1 MKTLLLPI
9 LLCPFFAFS
18 QVKGTVQENGSNEPI
33 FGAKIVT
40 TGGGR
45 AISDLDGKFAL
56 EGILFPDTMIVSAQ
70 TYEND
75 TTILT
80 SSSEPIVIKMRKPQE
95 LKTIVVTSG
104 RRGQDIEDVPVSM
117 EILTPELIDNKGL
130 ANLEEAVSQ
139 SPGVFTMDGQVSIR
153 GGSGFAYGAG
163 SRVLL
168 LWNGIP
174 ILSGDAG
181 DAKWN
186 AIPMECA
193 SQVEIL
199 KGASS
204 VLYGSGA
211 LNGII
216 SLQERLPSLEGQTR
230 VKVQSGIYD
239 NPKRS
244 TLQWWSKGGNPMFHQ
259 AEAYYGKM
267 YKNVGFTV
275 SANGFATPGY
285 REGEQEDRARLSGTF
300 YFRPKNLPD
309 LKAGVST
316 NFQYQKTANF
326 IIWQSDTFAYTPSGS
341 ADTSLAEST
350 LSYQSGVRFS
360 IDPYVKY
367 FDKKRNLHTLKTRYY
382 FIDNNNI
389 TNPGQSSQSAVSYA
403 DYQFQRKWGKRTVL
417 TSGFTG
423 IRSDV
428 SSGLFGDHYSNNVAL
443 YSQYEYKLDRLDLTG
458 GMRLEYF
465 EMDDIRGDSEFR
477 FGSDSSAVA
486 MPIYPIIRLGAHYQV
501 GKFSHL
507 RASFGQGIRYP
518 SVAERYI
525 ATNVGALNVF
535 ANPGLTRE
543 TGWAAEI
550 GFKQAIKIGD
560 NWKGLVDVAGFVNQ
574 YNNMMEFTFGIFNP
588 GTGERLDP
596 SAPDYNQQIAEILD
610 PSTGYTINDI
620 FGFSAENAESARIM
634 GAEISFNSQGT
645 IGDVTL
651 TSLIGYTY
659 MIPETQN
666 TDSAYVE
673 TFSTYQYDSETQT
686 ATYDPT
692 LKYRFNHLFKADVE
706 AEWKGIS
713 IGMSCRYNSFM
724 KNIDAIFE
732 DELINGLYILP
743 GLERYREDYNKGNLV
758 FDARIGYRFM
768 EHYRVGFIVNNFLNE
783 EYTTR
788 PGDVQAPRNFILQLQ
803 MKF

>member
-1 MKTLLLPI
+1 MKPLLL
-9 LLCPFFAFS
+9 LLFLCPFFAFS
-18 QVKGTVQENGSNEPI
+18 QVQGTVIEKSTKEPV
-33 FGAKIVT
+33 FGARIVT
-40 TGGGR
+40 AQGGK
-45 AISDLDGKFAL
+45 AITDIDGTFS
-56 EGILFPDTMIVSAQ
+56 INITNFPDTLIASAQ
-70 TYEND
+70 SFEND
-75 TTILT
+75 TLILT
-80 SSSEPIVIKMRKPQE
+80 GPGKVEIVLSKPQE
-95 LKTIVVTSG
+95 LKTIVVTAG

-186 AIPMECA
+186 TIPMECA
-193 SQVEIL
+193 SQVEVL

-216 SLQERLPSLEGQTR
+216 SLQERLPSMKGETR

-239 NPKRS
+239 NPRRS
-244 TLQWWSKGGNPMFHQ
+244 SLRWWSSNPTFHQ

-267 YKNVGFTV
+267 FKNVGFTV
-275 SANGFATPGY
+275 SANGYLNPGY

-300 YFRPKNLPD
+300 YFRPKNKPD
-309 LKAGVST
+309 LKAGFST

-326 IIWQSDTFAYTPSGS
+326 IIWESDTFAYTPSGG
-341 ADTSLAEST
+341 ADTSNDEST
-350 LSYQSGVRFS
+350 LTYQSGIRFN
-360 IDPYVKY
+360 IDPYVK
-367 FDKKRNLHTLKTRYY
+367 FVDKKRNVHHVKTRFYLV
-382 FIDNNNI
+382 DNNNL
-389 TNPGQSSQSAVSYA
+389 TNPGQSARSSVSYA
-403 DYQFQRKWGKRTVL
+403 DYQFQRKWGKKTVL

-428 SSGLFGDHYSNNVAL
+428 SSQLFGDHFSNNLAL

-458 GMRLEYF
+458 GVRLEYF
-465 EMDDIRGDSEFR
+465 EMDDIRGDSDFS
-477 FGSDSSAVA
+477 FGGDSSATSIPV
-486 MPIYPIIRLGAHYQV
+486 YPILRFGAHYQV

-518 SVAERYI
+518 SVAERYV

-535 ANPGLTRE
+535 ANPNLTRE

-550 GFKQAIKIGD
+550 GFKQAIKIGE
-560 NWKGLVDVAGFVNQ
+560 NWKGLLDVSGFVNQ
-574 YNNMMEFTFGIFNP
+574 YNDMMEFTFGIFNP
-588 GTGERLDP
+588 ATGERLDP
-596 SAPDYNQQIAEILD
+596 TAPDYNQTVAEILD
-610 PSTGYTINDI
+610 PSTGYTINDL

-645 IGDVTL
+645 IGDVKL
-651 TSLIGYTY
+651 TSLLGYTY

-666 TDSAYVE
+666 TDSAYIE
-673 TFSTYQYDSETQT
+673 TFSTYEYDAETQT

-692 LKYRFNHLFKADVE
+692 LKYRFNHLVKGDIE
-706 AEWKGIS
+706 AEWKGIALGVS
-713 IGMSCRYNSFM
+713 ARYNSFM
-724 KNIDAIFE
+724 RNIDAIFE
-732 DELINGLYILP
+732 DELFAGLFILP
-743 GLERYREDYNKGNLV
+743 GLERYRQEFNRGDLV
-758 FDARIGYRFM
+758 FDARIGYTFM
-768 EHYRVGFIVNNFLNE
+768 EHYRLGFIVNNVFNR
-783 EYTTR
+783 EYSSR